1 MVVWIKNLSDLPEKS
16 IIAIRNFSEVVSIL
30 RKNCLPVNKLK
41 HNRKV

>member
-1 MVVWIKNLSDLPEKS
+1 MVIWVKNLSDLPEKS

-30 RKNCLPVNKLK
+30 RKNCLPVYKLK

>member
-1 MVVWIKNLSDLPEKS
+1 MVICVKNLSDLPEKS

-30 RKNCLPVNKLK
+30 RKNCLPVYKLK